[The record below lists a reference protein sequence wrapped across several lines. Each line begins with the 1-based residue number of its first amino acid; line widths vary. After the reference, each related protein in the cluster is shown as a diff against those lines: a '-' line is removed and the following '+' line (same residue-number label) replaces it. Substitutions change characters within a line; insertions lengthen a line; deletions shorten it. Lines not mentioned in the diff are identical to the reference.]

1 MLKIDVN
8 KSGRI
13 FDFLVSAGMLL
24 LSYDPLVKHVPLPV
38 KDVNGAFGGQLSVE
52 MANGQSTPHTAQSN
66 GLANGTHHSGIA
78 VGPLVNGQA

>member
-38 KDVNGAFGGQLSVE
+38 KDVNGAYGGHLSVE
-52 MANGQSTPHTAQSN
+52 MANGQSTPHSAQS
-66 GLANGTHHSGIA
+66 GMTNGTHHSAISL
-78 VGPLVNGQA
+78 GPLVNGQA